1 MNVYGFA
8 RRWYCKG
15 QINCFSDNLEKFL
28 TTGIF
33 KTHLPDVFPGKTHF
47 KRAFRSLG
55 TIRPDESMKNMRDRY
70 RKYSAI
76 KLDSLIKGLTVPL
89 THTLSAYRHIFL
101 RAHPFEAAVGN
112 LVVKARMKEG
122 HADLSDLMVR
132 IKALRAQTSRTGKL
146 FAAKARKAPSAAEAM
161 SILEEGILTLRNLY
175 EGGDSS
181 PAVDHNESFVNVLEE
196 LLELQ
201 KSLRRIPVFELDTL
215 TVVLVGAPNVG
226 KSSLV
231 RAVSSGVPEVND
243 YPFTT
248 RSVTVGHIAGDEEKP
263 RVQVMDTPGLLD
275 RPEGERNEM
284 EKLTFAS
291 LTHLPTAVIFVID
304 ASGLSGEHHS
314 SLKAQL
320 AIRTLLRERFPQ
332 RPWLDVVS
340 KADMEIPAEALQ
352 LLPSGCLHVSTMN
365 GGTNIDALKS
375 EIHLLTSRLESFWYY
390 RTHQKN

>member
-1 MNVYGFA
+1 MPLGRVSVNVYGFA

-132 IKALRAQTSRTGKL
+132 IKALP
-146 FAAKARKAPSAAEAM
+146 RKAPSAAEAM

-181 PAVDHNESFVNVLEE
+181 PA

-352 LLPSGCLHVSTMN
+352 SLPSGCLHVSTMN

>member
-1 MNVYGFA
+1 MPLGRVSVNVYGFA

-181 PAVDHNESFVNVLEE
+181 PAE

-248 RSVTVGHIAGDEEKP
+248 RSVTV
-263 RVQVMDTPGLLD
+263 VQVMDTPGLLD

-352 LLPSGCLHVSTMN
+352 SLPSGCLHVSTMN